1 MTTENVRI
9 AFYGCGS
16 FAQKT
21 RLPNVLQAGAEV
33 VALSDV
39 NAEALE
45 KAAAQCAG
53 ARAYADAH
61 EMLEKESIDALY
73 SIVPAFA
80 RNDVEIA
87 AARRGIHIFSEKP
100 QVLDMELGRRIEHAI
115 AEAKV
120 ISTVGVR
127 ERYRPLFQEA
137 KKWLADKTIVH
148 MRFQNIGGMPGTEHK
163 SWWDDVDKSG
173 GTALDWGV
181 HATDYL
187 RFMTGLDVEF
197 AQAFYHQP
205 EPYVLPLSSS
215 IHYAFNGGATA
226 VLSFLSAGGKR
237 IGGQGMPGG
246 EPWFTIYCAEGTLAL
261 HGYERVVVDGETIY
275 EADAFD
281 PWLEQDR
288 VFVDAVHRRD
298 GRALLSDYRDALYSL
313 GPVLAAW
320 DSAQRGGQRVEAAT
334 FMGL

>member
-1 MTTENVRI
+1 MTDKTKI
-9 AFYGCGS
+9 AFYGCGT

-21 RLPNVLQAGAEV
+21 RIPNVLQQNAEV

-39 NAEALE
+39 NTAALGQ
-45 KAAAQCAG
+45 AAALCAG
-53 ARAYADAH
+53 ARTYADAH
-61 EMLEKESIDALY
+61 EMLEKEQIDVLY

-80 RNDVEIA
+80 RTDVEIVA
-87 AARRGIHIFSEKP
+87 AQKGIHIFSEKP
-100 QVLDMELGRRIEHAI
+100 KVLDMDLGRRIERAI

-127 ERYRPLFQEA
+127 ERYRPLFQAA
-137 KKWLADKTIVH
+137 KKWLEDKEVVH
-148 MRFQNIGGMPGTEHK
+148 MRFQSIGGLPGTQRK
-163 SWWDDVDKSG
+163 SWWDDLEKSG
-173 GTALDWGV
+173 GRALDWGV

-187 RFMTGLDVEF
+187 RFMTGLEVEQ
-197 AQAFYHQP
+197 AQAFYHHP

-215 IHYAFNGGATA
+215 IHYAFNGGAAA
-226 VLSFLSAGGKR
+226 VLSFLSKGGKNL
-237 IGGQGMPGG
+237 GGQGMPGG
-246 EPWFTIYCAEGTLAL
+246 EPWFVVYCAEGTLAL

-288 VFVDAVHRRD
+288 VFIEAVQKGDAR
-298 GRALLSDYRDALYSL
+298 GLMSDYRDALYSL

-320 DSAQRGGQRVEAAT
+320 DSARRGGLLVELKS
-334 FMGL
+334 FMGM